1 MYNEIMKQNRIS
13 QSGQTLLEYTLVLSM
28 TLGILVTLGFFIYV
42 FKEHGGRV
50 LDLVSSTYP

>member
-1 MYNEIMKQNRIS
+1 M
-13 QSGQTLLEYTLVLSM
+13 LEYTMVLAM
-28 TLGILVTLGFFIYV
+28 TLGLIVTLGFFIYV